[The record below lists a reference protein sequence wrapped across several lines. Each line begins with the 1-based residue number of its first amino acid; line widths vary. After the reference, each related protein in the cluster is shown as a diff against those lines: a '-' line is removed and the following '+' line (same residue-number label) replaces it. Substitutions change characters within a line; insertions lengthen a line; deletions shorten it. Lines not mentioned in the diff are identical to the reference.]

1 MKHFWILF
9 FLLPLAGCK
18 KGGGPPKDAPVP
30 VELVAVEVGPLL
42 ETLRATGTLE
52 AEEAVDLKPEVDG
65 EVTSIRMTEGEV
77 VKKGDLILQIDES

>member
-1 MKHFWILF
+1 MKHFCILLV
-9 FLLPLAGCK
+9 LLTLASCK

-52 AEEAVDLKPEVDG
+52 AEESVDLRPEVDG
-65 EVTSIRMTEGEV
+65 EVTSIQMTKERPS
-77 VKKGDLILQIDES
+77 KKVL